1 MQNGLLPEE
10 VILRQKQ
17 YGFND

>member
-1 MQNGLLPEE
+1 MLPEE